1 MAKNKHQTQPRKQG
15 KFDVK
20 GTEPLSKKVV
30 GFRLPQ
36 SLHEEL
42 EKKAKEQNLTTNE
55 LAKLLLIGKLISL
68 AS

>member
-1 MAKNKHQTQPRKQG
+1 MAKNKHETQPRSQG

-20 GTEPLSKKVV
+20 GSEPLSKKVV
-30 GFRLPQ
+30 GFRLPR

-55 LAKLLLIGKLISL
+55 LAKLLLIGKLNSL